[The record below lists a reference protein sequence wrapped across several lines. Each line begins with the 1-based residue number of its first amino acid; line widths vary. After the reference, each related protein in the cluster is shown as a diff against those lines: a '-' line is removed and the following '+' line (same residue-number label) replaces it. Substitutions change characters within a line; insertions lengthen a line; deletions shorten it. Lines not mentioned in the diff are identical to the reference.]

1 MLTCQSD
8 SFSLDPAVH
17 YLNCAYMSPLPLRV
31 EEAGIRAIRAK
42 RNPALI
48 QQSDFF
54 SGPQSV
60 KRLFAQLI
68 GAENASSIS
77 LLPSVSYGIATAAK
91 NVPVRKGQNI
101 VLLHEQF
108 PSNVYTWQRVASD
121 ARVAIRTVKLPSSG
135 TNRSRAWTDAILE
148 QIDSDTAVV
157 AMPIV
162 HWTDGTLFDVAAIG
176 RKAHK
181 FGAALILDG
190 TQSVGA
196 LPFDVQEVRPDALIV
211 GGYKWLM
218 GPYSCGLAYW
228 GDRFANGV
236 PLEENWINR
245 LGSENFAG
253 LVDYQAGYELGAT
266 RFDVGEKSNFAL
278 LPMLNEALCM
288 LLEWGPQNIQNYLSN
303 LLQPWEDSSRNL
315 GFQLGPS
322 SSRGSHLFG
331 LHLPPNLDVE
341 RVKNALIS
349 KSVSVSVRG
358 KAIRVA
364 PHVYNTS
371 EDMQALVDA
380 LEVSLT
386 Y

>member
-1 MLTCQSD
+1 
-8 SFSLDPAVH
+8 
-17 YLNCAYMSPLPLRV
+17 MSALPLRV
-31 EEAGIRAIRAK
+31 EEARIRAIRAK
-42 RNPALI
+42 RNPALV